1 MTSTAWVVLLAPTV
15 ALLVG
20 IGAIVQ
26 RDRADRR
33 AEWWRRAQWSLD
45 HVMAGTPAQRAVG
58 LALTDA
64 LSSSALAGFEEVDVL
79 ARFAVARLDDMTE
92 DGATEDGS
100 TEDGSTAD
108 GSTAVPPAGDE
119 PEVAR

>member
-1 MTSTAWVVLLAPTV
+1 MTIEAWVVLLAPTV

-20 IGAIVQ
+20 IGAILQ

-45 HVMAGTPAQRAVG
+45 HVLAGSRAQRAVG

-64 LSSSALAGFEEVDVL
+64 LSSSALAGVEGADVL
-79 ARFAVARLDDMTE
+79 ARFAVARLDDMAD
-92 DGATEDGS
+92 DGDATETPDVTG
-100 TEDGSTAD
+100 GAW
-108 GSTAVPPAGDE
+108 A
-119 PEVAR
+119 AR